1 MIWRSPCI
9 VIFNFRTPASL
20 LRAPALS
27 RDPALRLELG
37 RDADRNWPD
46 SAVLERPP
54 DLLQLPGIGFQ
65 TPVAEL
71 YRTSGLS
78 R

>member
-1 MIWRSPCI
+1 
-9 VIFNFRTPASL
+9 

-27 RDPALRLELG
+27 RDPALRLGLG
-37 RDADRNWPD
+37 RDAGRNWPD
-46 SAVLERPP
+46 SAVLVRPR